1 MKKLDDYK
9 ILKERSRVLELD
21 NRQISNQR
29 DFLLGEQN
37 KMREME
43 KHIEFYQQ
51 EAKTAKTKCSYLQM
65 ELDKFGNQFAEKERQ
80 VEEQRRLYEM
90 EESKLRMKDTELRET
105 SAKLSV
111 YQKLEDTSR
120 LTSMQDNV
128 VPELAKTKELNQKC

>member
-43 KHIEFYQQ
+43 KHIEFY
-51 EAKTAKTKCSYLQM
+51 
-65 ELDKFGNQFAEKERQ
+65 
-80 VEEQRRLYEM
+80 
-90 EESKLRMKDTELRET
+90 
-105 SAKLSV
+105 
-111 YQKLEDTSR
+111 
-120 LTSMQDNV
+120 
-128 VPELAKTKELNQKC
+128 

>member
-1 MKKLDDYK
+1 
-9 ILKERSRVLELD
+9 
-21 NRQISNQR
+21 
-29 DFLLGEQN
+29 
-37 KMREME
+37 
-43 KHIEFYQQ
+43 
-51 EAKTAKTKCSYLQM
+51 M

-120 LTSMQDNV
+120 LTSMQDDV
-128 VPELAKTKELNQKC
+128 VPELAKTKELSQKC